1 MERKNDLLD
10 INSLTVSM
18 FATNCY
24 IVSCP
29 DTREAL
35 IIDPGAEGKSIIAL
49 VDRLG
54 LKVKYI
60 INTHAHVDH
69 IGANGKLKQEYSVPI
84 LLNRKDLE
92 LYQNP
97 GFGLKLILKKQ
108 PFPDQF
114 LAEGD
119 EVSFGNLKLQV
130 LETPGHTEGGICLL
144 GSGAVFCGDTLF
156 AGSIGR
162 TDLAGGTY
170 ESLIESIESKLLTLP
185 PETKVYPGHGPA
197 TTVKA
202 EASGNPF
209 LT

>member
-1 MERKNDLLD
+1 MD

>member
-1 MERKNDLLD
+1 MKVDT
-10 INSLTVSM
+10 LTVSM

-24 IVSCP
+24 VVSCP
-29 DTREAL
+29 DTNEAA
-35 IIDPGAEGKSIIAL
+35 IIDPGAEGKSIITL

-69 IGANGKLKQEYSVPI
+69 IGANGKLKQEFSAPI
-84 LLNRKDLE
+84 LLNRKDLD

-108 PFPDQF
+108 PLPDQF

-119 EVSFGNLKLQV
+119 EVSFGSLKLHV
-130 LETPGHTEGGICLL
+130 LETPGHTEGGICLF
-144 GSGAVFCGDTLF
+144 GIGAAFCGDTLF

-162 TDLAGGTY
+162 TDLAGGSY
-170 ESLIESIESKLLTLP
+170 DSLIKSIKLKLLTLH

>member
-1 MERKNDLLD
+1 MKVD
-10 INSLTVSM
+10 SLTVSM

-29 DTREAL
+29 DTNEAL
-35 IIDPGAEGKSIIAL
+35 VIDPGAEGKSIIAQ

-54 LKVKYI
+54 LIVKCI

-69 IGANGKLKQEYSVPI
+69 IGANGKLKQDYSAPI

-92 LYQNP
+92 LYRNP

-108 PFPDQF
+108 PLPDQF

-119 EVSFGNLKLQV
+119 EITFGNLKLQV

-162 TDLAGGTY
+162 TDLAGGSY
-170 ESLIESIESKLLTLP
+170 DSLMKSIESKLLTLP

-197 TTVKA
+197 TTIKA